1 MAVVSKKIRPY
12 LFLMQV
18 RDFFAISSRNWLI
31 VDGPTT
37 NDRPWK
43 ATIHEEEQDG
53 GKFVLLDRVD
63 DGVPFL
69 VSFFFSHWMDSGM
82 LTTRAVCYLRF

>member
-1 MAVVSKKIRPY
+1 
-12 LFLMQV
+12 MQV